1 MSKLNN
7 PKLKKVLL
15 ISLLILIIILPI
27 SFLSFRYFN
36 LISNCNP
43 KYADFGFGSGKIE
56 APVFEEAGLEVDYYV
71 QDIFNSKNESYL
83 KEQKLPTFL
92 GFYMLSPT
100 FEKDALESSKDSVK
114 QGFCGLDYF
123 TVGGST
129 NLIFDNKIF
138 FPAGDDNLLIKTNDL
153 GITKPQNLDFFK
165 NKREY
170 NLDKRYEKN
179 VKEVFSK
186 YQLYKYGENQE
197 VWVIQ
202 ENQNSVFEQINETSP
217 KNLGT
222 LISFDAGKNWL
233 WIDKISR
240 SVPTERLDPVD
251 ENVTKKNGLIFSQD
265 DIVYEPLV
273 DGNLKKDYENR
284 KFFANSVLDAGLVY
298 SENEKGSYFEECK
311 TNTNDRKD
319 TFWLTLET
327 KDRQTKQ
334 RIYISSD
341 FNFSYGTGNPSL
353 DCRYYMYNTYNFNQE
368 EIKILKEKLGI

>member
-7 PKLKKVLL
+7 SKLKKVLL

-27 SFLSFRYFN
+27 SFLSFRYFI

-56 APVFEEAGLEVDYYV
+56 APAFKEAGLEVDYYV
-71 QDIFNSKNESYL
+71 NEVFDSKGSIYT
-83 KEQKLPTFL
+83 KEQRLPSFL
-92 GFYMLSPT
+92 GVS
-100 FEKDALESSKDSVK
+100 
-114 QGFCGLDYF
+114 FCGLDVF
-123 TVGGST
+123 TVNSTT
-129 NLIFDNKIF
+129 NLIFDDKIF
-138 FPAGDDNLLIKTNDL
+138 LSANDSYLFSMKENGAISKNINL
-153 GITKPQNLDFFK
+153 FK

-170 NLDKRYEKN
+170 NLDQKYKKS

-186 YQLYKYGENQE
+186 YQLYKYGKNKE

-202 ENQNSVFEQINETSP
+202 ENQNSVFEQVNEISP

-240 SVPTERLDPVD
+240 SVPTEHLDPVD

-265 DIVYEPLV
+265 DIIYEPLV

-284 KFFANSVLDAGLVY
+284 KFFANFILDAGLVY
-298 SENEKGSYFEECK
+298 SENEKGSYSDEC
-311 TNTNDRKD
+311 NMDINERDD
-319 TFWLTLET
+319 IFWITLET

-334 RIYISSD
+334 KVYINSSLS
-341 FNFSYGTGNPSL
+341 FTTGPGSANPAF
-353 DCRYYMYNTYNFNQE
+353 DCRYEMYRSHSFNE
-368 EIKILKEKLGI
+368 EQTQILNEKLGI